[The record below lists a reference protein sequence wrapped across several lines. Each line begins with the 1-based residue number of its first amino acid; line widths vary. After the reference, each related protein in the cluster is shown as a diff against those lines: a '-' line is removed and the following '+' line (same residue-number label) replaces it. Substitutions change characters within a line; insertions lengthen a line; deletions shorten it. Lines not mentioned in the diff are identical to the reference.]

1 MSGSLGKSKSG
12 QTSRSTQDVWGEQT
26 PYLQNL
32 YSQAGGLLESRDPRA
47 EQAMQMQQAYAQS
60 PELQRT
66 IGGTQ
71 QALQSALDPSQSNPY
86 LAQATQRAINP
97 LTQAYQENVLSG
109 ITDQA
114 VGAGQS
120 GSSRQGIAEGI
131 AGREYLKQVG
141 DVAGQ
146 MAYQDYGAG
155 RDRMMQAIPQAAG
168 VANLGMMPSGIMRD
182 VGQQDWQDL
191 ARYQQMI
198 GAPTKV
204 GESVGSGFG
213 RSFNISGG
221 IGG

>member
-1 MSGSLGKSKSG
+1 MSGSYGKSKSG
-12 QTSRSTQDVWGEQT
+12 QSSRSTQDVWGEQT

-32 YSQAGGLLESRDPRA
+32 YGTAQGLLETRDPRA

-60 PELQRT
+60 PELQQT

-71 QALQSALDPSQSNPY
+71 KALGMALDPSQSNPY
-86 LAQATQRAINP
+86 LQQAMQRAVNP

-114 VGAGQS
+114 AQAGQM

-131 AGREYLKQVG
+131 AAREYMKQVG
-141 DVAGQ
+141 DVTGQ

-155 RDRMMQAIPQAAG
+155 RERMGQAIGQAGA
-168 VANLGMMPSGIMRD
+168 VANLGMMPSTIMKD

-198 GAPTKV
+198 GAPTTLT
-204 GESVGSGFG
+204 ESAGSGFG
-213 RSFNISGG
+213 RSFNVSGSLF
-221 IGG
+221 